1 MYSFIKTFNHIFISE
16 VFKKFISIFII
27 TSLYSSLNYEAIA
40 AGDKKEKK
48 IENQS
53 PAYYCKQFQDILQR
67 VDKDYIGDVDYQKMT
82 DEAINGMLLSL
93 DPYSGYVVDEDL
105 EFFIDQT
112 DGEFGGIGV
121 EIIPDQSAI
130 KVISPIDDLPAYKA
144 GIKAGDYIVGVN
156 GQLVSTLGYNKAVR
170 QMRGQPGTKVNLLV
184 AKEDGQTVEI
194 DLKRETVKI
203 TPVKYDL
210 EVDDY
215 GVIGYIRLSTF
226 NNQTLTETKKAVKDL
241 VKKSKEKNRDLKG
254 IILDVRNNPG
264 GLLDQAVAVAE
275 YFIDHGIIVS
285 TQGKKPEDNV
295 VISAGRFVEK
305 APKVTM
311 VVLINSGS
319 ASASEILAGALQ
331 DHNRAVVVGTTSF
344 GKGLVQTFT
353 QINKRAGVK
362 FTTGKYLTPSGRSIN
377 AKGIEPDIFVEN
389 AKVEYPQQKET
400 KNTVFNESSIKSYLK
415 KYNNDDK
422 TDNKATTNV
431 YDASEKV
438 EDHKKMSEKY
448 QKDYQYARAY
458 DLIRGLI
465 IKEQK
470 SIKGVE

>member
-1 MYSFIKTFNHIFISE
+1 MIKSPKSSIGTNIILCLSFLFLSFLFLSPN
-16 VFKKFISIFII
+16 
-27 TSLYSSLNYEAIA
+27 NAIA
-40 AGDKKEKK
+40 AEAKKEKTK
-48 IENQS
+48 EKQIENQAPS
-53 PAYYCKQFQDILQR
+53 YYCKQFQDILQR
-67 VDKDYIGDVDYQKMT
+67 VEKDYIGEVDYQSMT

-93 DPYSGYVVDEDL
+93 DPYSGYYVDEDL

-121 EIIPDQSAI
+121 EIIPDQGAL

-156 GQLVSTLGYNKAVR
+156 GQLVSTLGYNKSVR
-170 QMRGQPGTKVNLLV
+170 QMRGQPGTRVNLLV
-184 AKEDGQTVEI
+184 VKEDGQTIEV
-194 DLKRETVKI
+194 DLKREVVKI

-210 EVDDY
+210 EIDDY
-215 GVIGYIRLSTF
+215 GSIGYVRISTF
-226 NNQTLTETKKAVKDL
+226 NNQTVNETKKAVKDL
-241 VKKSKEKNRDLKG
+241 AKKSKDRNRELKG

-264 GLLDQAVAVAE
+264 GLVDQAVAVAE
-275 YFIDHGIIVS
+275 YFIDHGVIVS
-285 TQGKKPEDNV
+285 TQGKRPEDNLI
-295 VISAGRFVEK
+295 ISAGRFVDK
-305 APKVTM
+305 APKVPM

-319 ASASEILAGALQ
+319 ASSAEILAGALQ
-331 DHNRAVVVGTTSF
+331 DHNRAILVGTTSF

-353 QINKRAGVK
+353 QINKRAAVK
-362 FTTGKYLTPSGRSIN
+362 FTTAKYLTPNGRSIN
-377 AKGIEPDIFVEN
+377 AKGIEPDITVEN
-389 AKVEYPQQKET
+389 AKVEYPQQKDT
-400 KNTVFNESSIKSYLK
+400 KTTVFNESSIKSYLK

-422 TDNKATTNV
+422 AEDKPSTNV

-470 SIKGVE
+470 SNKGVE